1 VQYADVTPTLL
12 DLVGATTT
20 HTFDGTSFAAV
31 LRGEKAT
38 HRDYAYAAHNNI
50 PEGPAYPI
58 RSITDGEWRYISNLT
73 PDEIFIEKH
82 LMGLLGGSAA
92 HNPYWSSWM
101 ATALDNPHTYKLVKR
116 YIHRPAEQLYH
127 TAADP
132 AEMTNL
138 ADKPEHA
145 AIKAKLSN
153 ALDQWLNQQ
162 GDPGIPQDTHE
173 AHKAGKQGKHLHFP
187 KP

>member
-1 VQYADVTPTLL
+1 
-12 DLVGATTT
+12 
-20 HTFDGTSFAAV
+20 
-31 LRGEKAT
+31 
-38 HRDYAYAAHNNI
+38 
-50 PEGPAYPI
+50 
-58 RSITDGEWRYISNLT
+58 
-73 PDEIFIEKH
+73 
-82 LMGLLGGSAA
+82 MGLLGGATI

-101 ATALDNPHTYKLVKR
+101 ATALDNPHTYTLVKR

-132 AEMTNL
+132 AEMANL
-138 ADKPEHA
+138 ANKPEHA
-145 AIKAKLSN
+145 AIKGKLSA